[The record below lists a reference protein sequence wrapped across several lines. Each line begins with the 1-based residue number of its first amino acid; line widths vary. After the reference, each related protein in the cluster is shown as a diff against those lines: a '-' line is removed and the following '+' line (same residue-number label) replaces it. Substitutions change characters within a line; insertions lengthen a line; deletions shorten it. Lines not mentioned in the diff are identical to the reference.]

1 MTDPERKGPLSDAA
15 ALDAF
20 ADRFDEW
27 DRQTSQQP
35 DRADSKSALPAVTE
49 KIQNLPTAVTAS
61 DTSNG
66 DPPGGAAAE
75 PASSE
80 EPEIDATFVF
90 ESRCTMCSLPDD
102 VLEIAKAMRFEQGL
116 SSASIAARLNP
127 LLRRRDIP
135 KRVNVRGVSNHF
147 AEHGT
152 DAERIAYRHQSF
164 RSGARE
170 LNVSGPPARAL
181 AILSDARTQH
191 LQEVVDFVVESNA
204 ERLESELL
212 EFESTK
218 LVLGSDCRSRA
229 VSNLNQTN
237 RMLMNAVTLSH
248 RLAGDRAEGAAMTAV
263 LHSFADDAGRLV
275 GEALQAIAESAL
287 ADVPHEQRD
296 AARARVL
303 PIVSELAK
311 SMRAL
316 AKDYEMKLTND
327 DRKGAS

>member
-1 MTDPERKGPLSDAA
+1 MNDPERKSSLSDAA

-20 ADRFDEW
+20 ADRFEEW
-27 DRQTSQQP
+27 DRQASQRS
-35 DRADSKSALPAVTE
+35 DSADSSSALPAVTE
-49 KIQNLPTAVTAS
+49 KTENLPAAANSTDS
-61 DTSNG
+61 SHS
-66 DPPGGAAAE
+66 DPPDCAAADAE
-75 PASSE
+75 SSE
-80 EPEIDATFVF
+80 EPEIDSTFVF
-90 ESRCTMCSLPDD
+90 EPRCTMCMLPDD

-127 LLRRRDIP
+127 LIRRREIP

-152 DAERIAYRHQSF
+152 DAERVAYRHQSF

-170 LNVSGPPARAL
+170 LNMSGPPASAL

-191 LQEVVDFVVESNA
+191 LKEVVDFVVESNT

-229 VSNLNQTN
+229 VSNLNQTS

-248 RLAGDRAEGAAMTAV
+248 RLAGDRAEGVAMTAV

-275 GEALQAIAESAL
+275 GEALQAVGETSL
-287 ADVPHEQRD
+287 ADVASERRD
-296 AARARVL
+296 AVRARVL
-303 PIVSELAK
+303 AIVTELAK

-316 AKDYEMKLTND
+316 TKDYEAKLTND